1 MPSTIGTAVGGADA
15 GVTVAANYLKTTP
28 STQFATR
35 RLSVINIAIADV
47 FVDYALADSLYS
59 KSVRA
64 LQQTAEVFAVFTP
77 VDAGTDSFNAIIA
90 THTQWAGDAAS
101 PQNGNAGQ
109 DGTGYG
115 ILETA
120 IAAGNG
126 GVAATV
132 TNVAG
137 FGQVAI

>member
-1 MPSTIGTAVGGADA
+1 MPSLLGTD
-15 GVTVAANYLKTTP
+15 VTTNYLKTIPT
-28 STQFATR
+28 TQFGTR
-35 RLSVINIAIADV
+35 RLSVINIAVADV
-47 FVDYALADSLYS
+47 FVNFANANSLFT

-64 LQQTAEVFAVFTP
+64 LQQTAEVWSVFTP
-77 VDAGTDSFNAIIA
+77 VDGAPDSFNAVIA
-90 THTQWAGDAAS
+90 THTQWAGDSAGG
-101 PQNGNAGQ
+101 QQGNIGV

-132 TNVAG
+132 TDVAG
-137 FGQVAI
+137 CAQVAI

>member
-1 MPSTIGTAVGGADA
+1 MPSLIGTT
-15 GVTVAANYLKTTP
+15 VTANYLKTVPT
-28 STQFATR
+28 TQFGTR
-35 RLSVINIAIADV
+35 RLSVINIAIAGLTDGATP
-47 FVDYALADSLYS
+47 DSYTLSDSLFS

-64 LQQTAEVFAVFTP
+64 LQQTAEVWAVFTP

-101 PQNGNAGQ
+101 GQQGNIGV

-137 FGQVAI
+137 FAQVLA